1 MTSNDPDVIATAL
14 DDTTLWFI
22 VGLGNNPERP
32 AFEVSHELQARGKRI
47 VPIYPRA
54 EVVHGEQGFATI
66 AEAVQSVGVPD
77 VVDLFVRS
85 DRAGEFTRQA
95 IEVGARFVWMQLG
108 VRDDEAAREAREAGL
123 GVVMDTCPLI
133 EWPRLPSSRP
143 GQV

>member
-1 MTSNDPDVIATAL
+1 MMSNDPAVIASAL

-32 AFEVSHELQARGKRI
+32 AFEVSHELQARGKKI

-54 EVVHGEQGFATI
+54 EVVHGVQGFATI
-66 AEAVQSVGVPD
+66 AEAAQAVGVPD

-108 VRDDEAAREAREAGL
+108 VRDDESAQAAHEAGL

-133 EWPRLPSSRP
+133 EWPRLQQSRP
-143 GQV
+143 GQS

>member
-1 MTSNDPDVIATAL
+1 MMSNDPAVIASAL

-32 AFEVSHELQARGKRI
+32 AFEVSHELLARGKKI

-54 EVVHGEQGFATI
+54 EVVHGEQGYATI
-66 AEAVQSVGVPD
+66 AEAVEAVGVPD

-95 IEVGARFVWMQLG
+95 IDVGARFVWMQLG
-108 VRDDEAAREAREAGL
+108 VRDDDAAIEARDAGI

-133 EWPRLPSSRP
+133 EWPRL
-143 GQV
+143 GHV

>member
-1 MTSNDPDVIATAL
+1 MSNDPAVIASAL
-14 DDTTLWFI
+14 DDTTLRFI

-32 AFEVSHELQARGKRI
+32 AFEVSHELQARGKKI

-54 EVVHGEQGFATI
+54 EVVHGEQGYATI
-66 AEAVQSVGVPD
+66 AEAVEAVGVPD

-95 IEVGARFVWMQLG
+95 IDVGARFVWMQLG
-108 VRDDEAAREAREAGL
+108 VRDNDAAIEARDAGI

-133 EWPRLPSSRP
+133 EWPRL
-143 GQV
+143 GHV

>member
-1 MTSNDPDVIATAL
+1 MTSNDPGVIATAL

-32 AFEVSHELQARGKRI
+32 AFEVSHELQSRGKRI

-54 EVVHGEQGFATI
+54 EVVHGEQGFVTI

-95 IEVGARFVWMQLG
+95 SEVGARFVWMQLG

>member
-1 MTSNDPDVIATAL
+1 MMSNDPAVIASAL
-14 DDTTLWFI
+14 HDTELWFI

-66 AEAVQSVGVPD
+66 AEAAQAVGVPD

-108 VRDDEAAREAREAGL
+108 VHDDESAQAARAAGL

-133 EWPRLPSSRP
+133 EWPRLQQPRP
-143 GQV
+143 GHG

>member
-1 MTSNDPDVIATAL
+1 MTSNDPGVIATAL

-54 EVVHGEQGFATI
+54 EVVHGEQGFVTI

-95 IEVGARFVWMQLG
+95 SEVGARFVWMQLG

>member
-1 MTSNDPDVIATAL
+1 MMPNDPAVITSAL
-14 DDTTLWFI
+14 DDTRLWFV

-32 AFEVSHELQARGKRI
+32 AFEVSHELQSRGKRI

-54 EVVHGEQGFATI
+54 EIVHGEQGYATI
-66 AEAVQSVGVPD
+66 AEAARAVGVPD

-108 VRDDEAAREAREAGL
+108 VRDDDSAREAREAGL
-123 GVVMDTCPLI
+123 GVIMDTCPLI
-133 EWPRLPSSRP
+133 EWPRLQQSHP
-143 GQV
+143 GQG